1 MQPDI
6 LEIRPDIRAGLH
18 ALAEQTH
25 RAEAD
30 MLNEALSVFLE
41 RERQAIART
50 QSESCQSTQALIDR
64 IKNSRASRDIGDFDI
79 REAIEEGRD

>member
-1 MQPDI
+1 MQLDT

-18 ALAEQTH
+18 ALAEKTH

-41 RERQAIART
+41 RERQTIART
-50 QSESCQSTQALIDR
+50 QSESYQATQALIDR
-64 IKNSRASRDIGDFDI
+64 IKNSRASRDIGEFDI

>member
-1 MQPDI
+1 MQTDT
-6 LEIRPDIRAGLH
+6 LEIRPDIRARLH

-30 MLNEALSVFLE
+30 MLNEALTAFLE
-41 RERQAIART
+41 RERKIIARS
-50 QSESCQSTQALIDR
+50 QSESYQAPQALIDR
-64 IKNSRASRDIGDFDI
+64 IKNRRASRDIGDFDI

>member
-1 MQPDI
+1 MQTDT

-18 ALAEQTH
+18 ALAEKTH

-41 RERQAIART
+41 RERLAIART
-50 QSESCQSTQALIDR
+50 QSDTYQATQALIDR
-64 IKNSRASRDIGDFDI
+64 IKNRRASRDIGEFDI

>member
-1 MQPDI
+1 MKTDT

-18 ALAEQTH
+18 ALAEETH

-30 MLNEALSVFLE
+30 MVNEALAAFLQ
-41 RERQAIART
+41 RERQTIART
-50 QSESCQSTQALIDR
+50 QSGSYRSTQALIDR
-64 IKNSRASRDIGDFDI
+64 IKASRQSRDIGDFDI

>member
-1 MQPDI
+1 MQTDT

-18 ALAEQTH
+18 ALAEKTH

-30 MLNEALSVFLE
+30 MLNEALSAFLE
-41 RERQAIART
+41 RERRAIART
-50 QSESCQSTQALIDR
+50 QSDTYQATQALIDR
-64 IKNSRASRDIGDFDI
+64 IKNRRASRDIGDFDI

>member
-1 MQPDI
+1 MQTDT

-18 ALAEQTH
+18 ALAEKTH

-30 MLNEALSVFLE
+30 MLNEALSAFLE

-50 QSESCQSTQALIDR
+50 QNESYQSTQALIDR
-64 IKNSRASRDIGDFDI
+64 IKRRRASRDIGEFDI

>member
-1 MQPDI
+1 MQPDT

-18 ALAEQTH
+18 ALAEKTH

-41 RERQAIART
+41 RERQSIART
-50 QSESCQSTQALIDR
+50 QSESYQSTQALIDR
-64 IKNSRASRDIGDFDI
+64 IKNRRASRDIGDFDI

>member
-1 MQPDI
+1 MQTDT

-18 ALAEQTH
+18 ALAKETH

-30 MLNEALSVFLE
+30 MLNEALAAFLE
-41 RERQAIART
+41 RERQTIVRG
-50 QSESCQSTQALIDR
+50 QSDADQSTQALIDR
-64 IKNSRASRDIGDFDI
+64 IKSHRASRDIGDFDI

>member
-18 ALAEQTH
+18 ALADKTH
-25 RAEAD
+25 RAESD

-41 RERQAIART
+41 RERQAIGRT
-50 QSESCQSTQALIDR
+50 QSESGQSTQALIEH
-64 IKNSRASRDIGDFDI
+64 IKNRRASRDIGDLDI

>member
-1 MQPDI
+1 MQTDT

-18 ALAEQTH
+18 ALAEKTH

-30 MLNEALSVFLE
+30 MLNEALSAFLE
-41 RERQAIART
+41 RERQTIART
-50 QSESCQSTQALIDR
+50 QSESYQSTQALIDR
-64 IKNSRASRDIGDFDI
+64 IKHRRAGSDIGEFDI

>member
-1 MQPDI
+1 MQTDS

-18 ALAEQTH
+18 ALAEKTH

-41 RERQAIART
+41 RERRTIART
-50 QSESCQSTQALIDR
+50 QSDSYQAHQALIER
-64 IKNSRASRDIGDFDI
+64 IKNRRASRDIGDFDI

>member
-1 MQPDI
+1 MQPDT

-18 ALAEQTH
+18 ALAEKTH

-30 MLNEALSVFLE
+30 MLNEALSIFLE

-50 QSESCQSTQALIDR
+50 QSESYQSTQALIDR
-64 IKNSRASRDIGDFDI
+64 IKNRRANRDIGDFDI